1 MSRSLMA
8 HESAVAS
15 AKMFLQ
21 MLIIALLI
29 SLAGQLLLIWMF
41 ISPEIK
47 KVKVKMI
54 PVSEVYI
61 SNLTLWR
68 YCSGIGARL
77 TEDTSLPEEFIPIF
91 EKSKKL
97 SRFIKPGKKINRKVF
112 DRFLNIMYGG
122 FFERFP
128 GLLKSSFQKSSR
140 VYLFVLFY
148 MGYFFFRSKN
158 IKNDKYLRG
167 SVILSGSE
175 MEKRLKS
182 DCEKEKIIDGW
193 GMNYKISGMT
203 IPREAEQKHFLLLG
217 STGTGK
223 TVLLNQ
229 IIGQSIRRQEKVSTP
244 ERSIIYDIK
253 GELLSKHYRPSV
265 DTIFYPFDKRSVGWN
280 FVNEIRSYADFDV
293 LSSSLFEVPKDSKDS
308 YWYNAAR
315 DIFRAGLY
323 YLYSRTE
330 NKKNKGKV
338 KNREIWDFFTLPLKE
353 INDILSDGLPLRER
367 GALKHIES
375 VESPQAASVVSV
387 LQERIS
393 FFKYIY
399 DIKGDFSFR
408 NFISGNR
415 NGNLFLLNIKQ
426 NDSIFKPLI
435 TFVIDIMIRETLSLR
450 DITKPDERR
459 INFFID
465 EFGSLGKMSSVFD
478 FLTMARAKGGAL
490 FVANQDLGSVS
501 DVYGKDKKETF
512 FNNFNTNFI
521 FMLNDPTTAEFL
533 SRAFGEQELIQ
544 KSGDR
549 QISPNSLGDT
559 YTHREQYKINKVLLP
574 SQFICLKQFKCYF
587 KYSGAGFS
595 KLEIEKKFYDS
606 RFFPYQEIELRVEK
620 NQKKEMENRDGVNGI
635 YTI

>member
-15 AKMFLQ
+15 AKMFFQ
-21 MLIIALLI
+21 MLIIALVI
-29 SLAGQLLLIWMF
+29 SMSGQILLTWMY
-41 ISPEIK
+41 ISPEIN
-47 KVKVKMI
+47 KVKKRKI
-54 PVSEVYI
+54 PFSRLYI
-61 SNLTLWR
+61 SNLTLLK
-68 YCSGIGARL
+68 YCSGISFGL
-77 TEDTSLPEEFIPIF
+77 TEYTVLPEEFVPLF
-91 EKSKKL
+91 KKNRKL
-97 SRFIKPGKKINRKVF
+97 AVYIKPGNRVKREVF
-112 DRFLNIMYGG
+112 EKFLNIMYEG
-122 FFERFP
+122 FFNRFP
-128 GLLKSSFQKSSR
+128 GILKKSLKRSSK
-140 VYLFVLFY
+140 VYLFVFLY

-158 IKNDKYLRG
+158 LKNDKYLRG
-167 SVILSGSE
+167 TVILSGHE
-175 MEKRLKS
+175 MGKRLKE
-182 DCEKEKIIDGW
+182 DCEKENVFEGW
-193 GMNYKISGMT
+193 RMNYDVSGMV

-229 IIGQSIRRQEKVSTP
+229 IIGQSVKRQEKISTP

-253 GELLSKHYRPSV
+253 GELLSKHYRPET
-265 DTIFYPFDKRSVGWN
+265 DRIFYPFDKRSVGWN
-280 FVNEIRSYADFDV
+280 FMNEVRSYADFDV
-293 LSSSLFEVPKDSKDS
+293 LSTSLFEPPKDSKDS

-323 YLYSRTE
+323 YLFWKHSE
-330 NKKNKGKV
+330 KKNNRKV
-338 KNREIWDFFTLPLKE
+338 KNSEIWDFFTLPLGK
-353 INDILSDGLPLRER
+353 INKILSEHLPVREK

-375 VESPQAASVVSV
+375 VDSPQASSVISV

-399 DIKGDFSFR
+399 DIEGDFSFR
-408 NFISGNR
+408 DFISGDG
-415 NGNLFLLNIKQ
+415 NGNIFLMNIKQ

-450 DITKPDERR
+450 DIVKPDERR

-465 EFGSLGKMSSVFD
+465 EFGSLGRMTSVFD

-501 DVYGKDKKETF
+501 DIYGRDKKETF

-521 FMLNDPTTAEFL
+521 FMLNDPATAEFL

-559 YTHREQYKINKVLLP
+559 YTHREQYKINKVILP
-574 SQFICLKQFKCYF
+574 SQFICLKPFSCYF
-587 KYSGAGFS
+587 KYSGVGFV
-595 KLEIEKKFYDS
+595 KLEIEKEFFTSK
-606 RFFPYQEIELRVEK
+606 FFPFQEVKMDVK
-620 NQKKEMENRDGVNGI
+620 NDNNKKEESVTDINDI
-635 YTI
+635 FQI